1 MIKYLLFCALTW
13 APLASAE
20 PLPRVSAGRI
30 ERITLESH
38 YVDTRNVD
46 VWLPE
51 GYDGGGRYDVL
62 YMQDGQMLFDP
73 ATTWNKQA
81 WEVDDTLSRL
91 ITQGR
96 VRPAIVV
103 GVWNNGPLRHS
114 EYYPQKFLDSLHE
127 PIRSQFVKEYLQGK
141 PRSDDYLKYL
151 VHELKPLIDARYRT
165 HASREHTH
173 ILGSSMGGLIS
184 VYAMNEYPD
193 VFGGAA
199 GLSTHWMGTRSAN
212 AAHPLAGFNYL
223 QRHLA
228 NSADHR
234 LYMDHGTTEL
244 DAPYGTYQ
252 AFVDEIVRDHGYTRA
267 NWVSKVFAGAGHNER
282 AWAERLEIPL
292 VFLLG
297 MPLPDASEP

>member
-1 MIKYLLFCALTW
+1 MIKYLLFSGLVW
-13 APLASAE
+13 ASQASAG
-20 PLPRVSAGRI
+20 PLPQVSAGRI
-30 ERITLESH
+30 ERIVMESQ

-51 GYDGGGRYDVL
+51 GYDAGSRYDVV

-81 WEVDDTLSRL
+81 WDVDDTLSRL
-91 ITQGR
+91 IKQGR
-96 VRPAIVV
+96 VRNAIVV

-114 EYYPQKFLDSLHE
+114 EYYPQKFLESLQA
-127 PIRSQFVKEYLQGK
+127 PIRSQFVDEYLQGE
-141 PRSDDYLKYL
+141 PRSDDYLRFL
-151 VHELKPLIDARYRT
+151 VHELKPEIDKRYHT
-165 HASREHTH
+165 HAGREHTH

-184 VYAMNEYPD
+184 MYAISEYPEI
-193 VFGGAA
+193 FGGAA

-228 NSADHR
+228 DSADHR

-244 DAPYGTYQ
+244 DAPYATYQ
-252 AFVDEIVRDHGYTRA
+252 AFIDQIVRDHGYTDA
-267 NWVSKVFAGAGHNER
+267 NWMSKVFVGAGHNER
-282 AWAERLEIPL
+282 AWAERLETPL
-292 VFLLG
+292 LFLLG
-297 MPLPDASEP
+297 KPLPGSSRP